1 MQYLGETLK
10 NDEMVS
16 VHFQGEP
23 FSMTVTQVYASN
35 TDAKKSKVNWFYE
48 DL

>member
-23 FSMTVTQVYASN
+23 FSMTVTQVYAST
-35 TDAKKSKVNWFYE
+35 TDAEEVEVDQFCE